1 MPIHFFYN
9 DRILQLLVDM
19 GMSVHVHIPNTLQ
32 SVTMSYLQVWNE
44 VTYPASNLLFQHLP
58 SGNVRGLSLLL
69 NHGAEVVVA
78 EKIPTRHSS
87 NNRDSGDSFHL
98 QVRIVSAFSCLHLQ
112 RISSPWVI
120 R

>member
-19 GMSVHVHIPNTLQ
+19 GMSVHIHIPNSLQ

-69 NHGAEVVVA
+69 NHGAEVTVA
-78 EKIPTRHSS
+78 EKVSTRRSS
-87 NNRDSGDSFHL
+87 NFRDSSDSFHMR
-98 QVRIVSAFSCLHLQ
+98 VRLRLFLHFSYT
-112 RISSPWVI
+112 
-120 R
+120 